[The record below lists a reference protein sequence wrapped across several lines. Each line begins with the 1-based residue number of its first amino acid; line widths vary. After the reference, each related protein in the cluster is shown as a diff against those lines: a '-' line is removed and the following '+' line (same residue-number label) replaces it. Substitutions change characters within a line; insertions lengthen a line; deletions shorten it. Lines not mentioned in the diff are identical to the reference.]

1 MFSLCLD
8 IFKKYPDILE
18 QYRRKYRYIQ
28 VDEAQDTSLLQH
40 KIIEML
46 AINNTS
52 LFMVGD
58 EDQKHLFFPRR
69 LSGSVNPFF

>member
-1 MFSLCLD
+1 M
-8 IFKKYPDILE
+8 
-18 QYRRKYRYIQ
+18 
-28 VDEAQDTSLLQH
+28 LQH

-58 EDQKHLFFPRR
+58 EDQSIYSFRGAYPEALIRFSETYPGAKILKMEENFRSEGN
-69 LSGSVNPFF
+69 L